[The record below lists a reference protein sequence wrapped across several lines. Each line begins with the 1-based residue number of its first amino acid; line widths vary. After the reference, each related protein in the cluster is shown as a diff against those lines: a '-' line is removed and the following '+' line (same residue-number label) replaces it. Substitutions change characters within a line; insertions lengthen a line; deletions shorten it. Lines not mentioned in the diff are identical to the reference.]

1 MFEDLQNFSMCIKW
15 SYSWDLSEKKKK
27 SFRFLCF
34 SHRSG
39 VYKHSVKKKT
49 LKSQDTKERR
59 KKNNFSK
66 RRRKKKSLKV
76 RVTKSSTT
84 KTLKKFCAFIIFKSN
99 IAKMFSTSVF
109 KEVVRI
115 EIFRLIFMTRLHRT
129 LTNLKFEETFHLFY
143 NGTFYAIARKSEKSK
158 LD

>member
-1 MFEDLQNFSMCIKW
+1 MYKVELLLRFKRE
-15 SYSWDLSEKKKK
+15 EKK
-27 SFRFLCF
+27 SFRFLCL

-39 VYKHSVKKKT
+39 VYEHSVKKKT
-49 LKSQDTKERR
+49 LKSQDTKEGR
-59 KKNNFSK
+59 KKTILANDEG
-66 RRRKKKSLKV
+66 KKSLKV

-129 LTNLKFEETFHLFY
+129 LTNSKFE
-143 NGTFYAIARKSEKSK
+143 
-158 LD
+158 